1 MKSTLQEEYIIMPVT
16 IKDIALRANV
26 SYQAVSAV
34 LNNKTNCRVSP
45 QKREHIRNI
54 ARELGYQVNFGYKLM
69 HGRSTHTVAIVSA
82 MLRIDS
88 EEHIKKMVLK
98 LIRKLNLQGFSTYFT
113 NMTENAQENLLRIRE
128 LITRGT
134 EHFVFIGTPFGH
146 TGIEEELTVNQR
158 TFIGWNSLFRRNL
171 NVDSTS
177 ASVRLLSFLKEE
189 SGEIPVLLLPG
200 KESLSSARFKALEKV
215 AGDPAVDKVIENHVI
230 FTRSL
235 EWDEKDFEAKAF
247 KLGYE
252 GTAEIFAKNKNV
264 RSIAYFTDNFALG
277 GIVWCHENHI
287 AVGKDVFVSGFNNI
301 EAVRFNPY
309 PVASAEH
316 PVDESIEILLEK
328 MMTDDDFSQTI
339 PLKVFLRPSE
349 IFAEN

>member
-113 NMTENAQENLLRIRE
+113 NMTENAQENLLRIR
-128 LITRGT
+128 
-134 EHFVFIGTPFGH
+134 
-146 TGIEEELTVNQR
+146 VNQR

-171 NVDSTS
+171 NADSTS

-252 GTAEIFAKNKNV
+252 GTAEIFAKNKDV

-349 IFAEN
+349 IFAEH